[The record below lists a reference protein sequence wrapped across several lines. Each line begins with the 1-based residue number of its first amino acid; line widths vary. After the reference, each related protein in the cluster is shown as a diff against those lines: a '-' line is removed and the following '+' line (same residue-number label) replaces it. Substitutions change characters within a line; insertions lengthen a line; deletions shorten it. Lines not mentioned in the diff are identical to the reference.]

1 MKKQTILLSTR
12 PLKES
17 VHAAARRYDLSITD
31 ASFIRTTPS
40 VSPRQAQ
47 ALLHLHPYL
56 VFTSA
61 NAVRAFVQNI
71 TEYDLPMPERQVFC
85 LQGDT
90 LCALS
95 PYPTLHVTGT
105 AKNAVSLANL
115 ITQQAGV
122 TAVSFVCGSR
132 RRNDLPYILKKHN
145 IGVQEVEIYSTQLC
159 PRRIAGT
166 YEAVAFFS
174 PSAAEAFFQA
184 NILRPH
190 IPCFCIGQVTAAAV
204 KEFTSN
210 PVIASD
216 TPSQEALLQTVI
228 RHFHEPTKK
237 IIMKDTVLSTTHTE
251 PASSTNNN
259 DLLLKALRGE
269 EVSRPPVWMM
279 RQAGRYLP
287 QYMELK
293 KKYDFF
299 TRIQTPELASAIT
312 LQPVNII
319 GTDAA
324 IVFSDILVVPQAMG
338 LMVEMHEG
346 KGPLLPQTISSLADV
361 QQLIV
366 ADAPH
371 RLHYVYEALTLC
383 RQQLAGRV
391 PLIGFAGAP
400 WTLLCYMVE
409 GKGSKTFDKAKS
421 FCYQQPEAAH
431 ALLQAITQVTI
442 PYLIRQAAAG
452 ADCIQLFDSWGG
464 LWDKEGF
471 AAFSLP
477 YIKQITEAVS
487 SHCPVIVYAKGVWHS
502 LPELQQT
509 GAAALGLDWCNTPQ
523 AARALTSNSI
533 TLQGNYDPARLLQ
546 SPAHIRRDVQQMIA
560 AFGPQRYIANLGHG
574 ITPNIPVENARAFVE
589 AVKEYAAAGVQPQSI
604 R

>member
-1 MKKQTILLSTR
+1 MKKQTVLLSTR

-17 VHAAARRYDLSITD
+17 THAIARRHDIAVTD
-31 ASFIRTTPS
+31 TSFIRTTPLI
-40 VSPRQAQ
+40 SPRQAQ

-61 NAVRAFVQNI
+61 NAVRAFVQNL
-71 TEYDLPMPERQVFC
+71 TEYDLPVPERRVFC

-95 PYPTLHVTGT
+95 PYPNLQVSGT
-105 AKNAVSLANL
+105 AKNAVALANL
-115 ITQQAGV
+115 ITQQNGIN
-122 TAVSFVCGSR
+122 AVSFICGNR
-132 RRNDLPYILKKHN
+132 RRNDLPYILKKQH
-145 IGVQEVEIYSTQLC
+145 IDVQEVEIYSTQLC
-159 PRRIAGT
+159 PRRIT
-166 YEAVAFFS
+166 DSYEAVAFFS

-210 PVIASD
+210 PVIAAD

-228 RHFHEPTKK
+228 RHFQEPSKK
-237 IIMKDTVLSTTHTE
+237 TNMKHTDFS
-251 PASSTNNN
+251 PTPPVTSAGN
-259 DLLLKALRGE
+259 DLLMKALRGE
-269 EVSRPPVWMM
+269 EVPRPPVWMM

-338 LMVEMHEG
+338 MTVEMQEG
-346 KGPLLPQTISSLADV
+346 KGPLLPQTINNLADV

-371 RLHYVYEALTLC
+371 RLHYVYEALALC
-383 RQQLAGRV
+383 KQQLAGRV

-431 ALLQAITQVTI
+431 ALLQAITDVTI
-442 PYLIRQAAAG
+442 PYLIQQAASG

-523 AARALTSNSI
+523 AARTLTNNSI

-546 SPAHIRRDVQQMIA
+546 SPARIRRDVQQMIA

-574 ITPNIPVENARAFVE
+574 ITPNIPVENARAFVD
-589 AVKEYAAAGVQPQSI
+589 AVKEYAATDKKPLPI
-604 R
+604 H

>member
-1 MKKQTILLSTR
+1 MKKQIVLLSTR

-17 VHAAARRYDLSITD
+17 VHATARQYNLSVTD
-31 ASFIRTTPS
+31 TSFIRTRPS
-40 VSPRQAQ
+40 VSPGQAQ
-47 ALLHLHPYL
+47 ALLQLHSYL

-61 NAVRAFVQNI
+61 NAVKAFSQNI
-71 TEYDLPMPERQVFC
+71 TEYDLPVPAHHVFC

-90 LCALS
+90 LAALS
-95 PYPTLHVTGT
+95 PYPSLQVIGT
-105 AKNAVSLANL
+105 AKNAVALANL
-115 ITQQAGV
+115 ITQQETV
-122 TAVSFVCGSR
+122 KAVSFICGNR
-132 RRNDLPYILKKHN
+132 RRNDLPYILKKHS
-145 IGVQEVEIYSTQLC
+145 IDVQEVEIYSTLLC
-159 PRRIAGT
+159 PHRVADA

-210 PVIASD
+210 PIIASD

-228 RHFHEPTKK
+228 HHFHKSTKK
-237 IIMKDTVLSTTHTE
+237 MIMTDTNFSATPTIPVASTG
-251 PASSTNNN
+251 N

-269 EVSRPPVWMM
+269 EVPRPPVWMM

-287 QYMELK
+287 QYMEVK

-299 TRIQTPELASAIT
+299 TRVQTPELASAIT
-312 LQPVNII
+312 LQPINII

-324 IVFSDILVVPQAMG
+324 IIFSDILVVPQAMG
-338 LMVEMHEG
+338 MTVEMHEG
-346 KGPLLPQTISSLADV
+346 KGPLLPQTISNLADV

-371 RLHYVYEALTLC
+371 RLQYVYDALALC
-383 RQQLAGRV
+383 KQQLAGRV

-400 WTLLCYMVE
+400 WTLLCYMIE

-431 ALLQAITQVTI
+431 ALLQAITNVSI
-442 PYLIRQAAAG
+442 PYLKQQAAAG
-452 ADCIQLFDSWGG
+452 ADCVQLFDSWGG

-523 AARALTSNSI
+523 AARALTNNSV

-546 SPAHIRRDVQQMIA
+546 SPARIRRDVQQMIA

-574 ITPNIPVENARAFVE
+574 ITPNIPVDNARAFVE
-589 AVKEYAAAGVQPQSI
+589 AVKEYAATDKKPLPI
-604 R
+604 H